1 MNYALRDAVND
12 DALRGAPLTVYVWLI
27 TNHLD
32 PHEARP
38 VKVTGLALAMRV
50 RRQTI
55 TRALR
60 VLCLR
65 GYLERRNTA
74 NGAVYRVYQV
84 RTSPLVS
91 QSVHSHTAA

>member
-1 MNYALRDAVND
+1 MILALKDAVND
-12 DALRGAPLTVYVWLI
+12 DALRGTPLTVYVWLV

-32 PHEARP
+32 AQEPRA
-38 VKVTGLALAMRV
+38 VKVNGLAFAMRV

-60 VLCLR
+60 LLCLR

-74 NGAVYRVYQV
+74 NGPLYRAYSV
-84 RTSPLVS
+84 RCSPLVA
-91 QSVHSHTAA
+91 QSVHTHTAA

>member
-1 MNYALRDAVND
+1 VNALRDAAND

-32 PHEARP
+32 TQEPRP
-38 VKVTGLALAMRV
+38 VKVSGLARTMRV
-50 RRQTI
+50 RRQTV

-74 NGAVYRVYQV
+74 RGPLYRAYSV
-84 RTSPLVS
+84 RCSPLVS
-91 QSVHSHTAA
+91 QSAHTHTAA